1 MQDLGEILKN
11 RRIQLGL
18 SLENVEEETKIRK
31 YYIAAL
37 EENNYN
43 LLPAKVYAI
52 GFVKR
57 YASLL
62 ELDEDEVVKEF
73 KMQAYHEDSREKEEV
88 ILVKNRKDIL
98 KVPIKNIITGVVF
111 LAVFIW
117 IGTYLT
123 DYMVNR
129 KVEKLPVSPP
139 VAEKQNKSHN
149 TVPKPDNTTTKPP
162 VKIEGIN
169 LKITGIN
176 NDCWISWAIDNEDRA
191 QTTIKPGEV
200 KTLQGKNKIAL
211 KLGNAGAVKIEYNG
225 KDLGDIGQQGS
236 VVSMEFPPPDNAEL
250 PNEVSGAASNT
261 SFVNESAD

>member
-1 MQDLGEILKN
+1 MQNLGEILKN

-37 EENNYN
+37 EENNYSQ
-43 LLPAKVYAI
+43 LPAKVYAI

-57 YASLL
+57 YACLL

-73 KMQAYHEDSREKEEV
+73 KSQAYHEDPREKEEV
-88 ILVKNRKDIL
+88 TLIKNRKDIL
-98 KVPIKNIITGVVF
+98 KVPIKNIITGVIF

-129 KVEKLPVSPP
+129 KVEKPPVSPP
-139 VAEKQNKSHN
+139 AAEKQNKSHN
-149 TVPKPDNTTTKPP
+149 TAAKPENTTTKPP
-162 VKIEGIN
+162 VKIDGIN

-176 NDCWISWAIDNEDRA
+176 NDCWISWAIDDEDRA

-200 KTLQGKNKIAL
+200 KTLQAQDKIAL

-225 KDLGDIGQQGS
+225 KDLGDLGKQGS
-236 VVSMEFPPPDNAEL
+236 VVSMEFPPPGNAEL
-250 PNEVSGAASNT
+250 PNEVTGAASNT
-261 SFVNESAD
+261 SFEDGSVD